1 MNPSENGR
9 IIGQEHTR
17 RRHSNVRV
25 LRFVTPIQNPTP
37 FVTLDGPYWITI
49 FPRLDTSMNRDEY
62 PITSQT
68 SKRRIIEWMPK
79 RETLMDGLA
88 IFNSLEAAFWMI
100 VGVLVFRKSRLS
112 GRYRRLGSIA
122 SVWFVLFGF
131 SDVWEVFSGAWWRPW
146 PLFALKASC
155 IAALVVCGFVYRKI
169 KV

>member
-1 MNPSENGR
+1 M
-9 IIGQEHTR
+9 
-17 RRHSNVRV
+17 
-25 LRFVTPIQNPTP
+25 PIQDPTP
-37 FVTLDGPYWITI
+37 CVTLDARDWITN
-49 FPRLDTSMNRDEY
+49 FPRLDTSLNRDEY

-68 SKRRIIEWMPK
+68 SKRRIIEWMLK

-88 IFNSLEAAFWMI
+88 IFNSLEAVFWMI